1 MIYLLQQNSSNPTQT
16 VIESLRDSWIEF
28 LNQIPGILL
37 GILIV
42 VIGYLI
48 AKKLS
53 QITFRGISRRSD
65 DPLMSRFLANA
76 VKILIIIMAIMWA
89 LKAAGLQSITNFI
102 ITGLGASALIF
113 GFAFKDIGENFL
125 SGIILAF
132 NRPFQVNDTVEIGDL
147 FGKVKSLEFR
157 YTKMKTF
164 DGRDVYI
171 PNSDVL
177 KNPVINYTEDGFYR
191 WDFIVGIGYEDDIKG
206 VKEEIMKIINQ
217 HPDVVHDDEHDNYVA
232 EHELASSTV
241 NLKVFFWVHTFEF
254 RREAVIVKGDI
265 INQVKIAL
273 DEAGYSM
280 PSDIH
285 EIKLY
290 GSQKDIPIKLTQNS
304 NETQPIAPKNV

>member
-102 ITGLGASALIF
+102 ITGLG
-113 GFAFKDIGENFL
+113 
-125 SGIILAF
+125 
-132 NRPFQVNDTVEIGDL
+132 
-147 FGKVKSLEFR
+147 
-157 YTKMKTF
+157 
-164 DGRDVYI
+164 
-171 PNSDVL
+171 
-177 KNPVINYTEDGFYR
+177 
-191 WDFIVGIGYEDDIKG
+191 
-206 VKEEIMKIINQ
+206 
-217 HPDVVHDDEHDNYVA
+217 
-232 EHELASSTV
+232 
-241 NLKVFFWVHTFEF
+241 
-254 RREAVIVKGDI
+254 
-265 INQVKIAL
+265 
-273 DEAGYSM
+273 
-280 PSDIH
+280 
-285 EIKLY
+285 
-290 GSQKDIPIKLTQNS
+290 
-304 NETQPIAPKNV
+304 